1 MQQVSQPSAAGL
13 QAVGIDE
20 QRLPVA
26 PNHRFVLVHP
36 PGAFEFKDGRW
47 LPVLKQHNLVPGVNG
62 VKRGSGGW
70 ATYFGRLVSDGCII
84 VDPLPV
90 GGVVVTDEEGELEE
104 APGYMIPW
112 PARGRGRKGT
122 HYAMV
127 WATPSV
133 VGRGRNASVQWDFDE
148 AGFDA
153 WRARLLDTG
162 AIPHPKPA
170 DVGHKLIIQRKRA
183 ERHIKGAHDGA
194 PHVQRKVEAEQ
205 GRLVA
210 METATAALEPVRP
223 KRSTKRKKTTTK
235 RPAATGV

>member
-36 PGAFEFKDGRW
+36 PGAFEVKDGRW

-70 ATYFGRLVSDGCII
+70 ATYFGRLVSDGCTI

-127 WATPSV
+127 WATPAG